1 MLFYRVGRAVR
12 FGDSCVVVMR
22 YTDDQIREVRAL
34 WKRGMTLVEIALETG
49 IPVDY
54 VRKVVNGEVRG
65 NVR

>member
-1 MLFYRVGRAVR
+1 
-12 FGDSCVVVMR
+12 MR